1 MAERRTTRAGSAWRP
16 DLRRRPVVGSRTA
29 GRTTSRLRLPAPSV
43 RLTASRRRLFAAA
56 LFMLGLALAG
66 WFLYH
71 SSALTV
77 QDVRVKGATTLD
89 PEVVAAVAG
98 LEGESLF
105 TADLGAARERVEA
118 MPRVKEASV
127 SRDWLRNVR
136 VTVAERQPWGLW
148 QASGRIYVIDDE
160 GVVLDLP
167 SIENAPLIV
176 QTDRLGEPLVAGD
189 RVDAGAVAVANH
201 LALEAER
208 TIGRPVV
215 ALEFSQARG
224 LVALLDGDL
233 RVAFGD
239 AQGYEFKVATL
250 FAVLQQAAE
259 EGRSLR
265 NVDLRFGDRVAV
277 Q

>member
-1 MAERRTTRAGSAWRP
+1 MQFGLRTPT
-16 DLRRRPVVGSRTA
+16 L
-29 GRTTSRLRLPAPSV
+29 
-43 RLTASRRRLFAAA
+43 RLTASSRRFFAAG
-56 LFMLGLALAG
+56 LFMVGIALGG
-66 WFLYH
+66 WLLYN

-77 QDVRVKGATTLD
+77 QDVHVKGATTLD
-89 PEVVAAVAG
+89 PELVAAAAG
-98 LEGESLF
+98 VEGQSLF
-105 TADLGAARERVEA
+105 TADLDGARERVEA
-118 MPRVKEASV
+118 LPRVKEAAV

-136 VTVAERQPWGLW
+136 VTIVERQPWGLW

-176 QTDRLGEPLVAGD
+176 QTDQLSAPLVAGD

-215 ALEFSQARG
+215 ALEFSKARG